1 MKATQFLACASIALL
16 TTSFSCDK
24 EKNDVQ
30 PCQETTPVA
39 TQAFALPT
47 GCAFTAQR
55 GEAKTYVIS
64 SAAELNASVQC
75 ASTALPSVD
84 FATYTLLAGRVP
96 RTGGAVL
103 RSQSVA
109 QDCRGNYVYTLNI
122 ADGPTLSPTDVD
134 YATLVPRAGGSR
146 QVRVVV
152 NNVP

>member
-24 EKNDVQ
+24 EKNDIQ
-30 PCQETTPVA
+30 PCQETTPV
-39 TQAFALPT
+39 
-47 GCAFTAQR
+47 AFTAQR

-64 SAAELNASVQC
+64 SAAELSASVQC
-75 ASTALPSVD
+75 ASATLPSVD
-84 FATYTLLAGRVP
+84 FATHTLLAGRVP

-134 YATLVPRAGGSR
+134 YATLVPRAEGSR